1 MTTFTTRVSS
11 PVGPLLLAGNERALT
26 GLWIEGAKYFAASLP
41 EDAIDA
47 PERFVPPLR
56 DAAQWLTDY
65 FASKRPSPSELTL
78 EIPGSAFRREV
89 CRLLLTI
96 PYGQTTTYGALAR
109 EVALRMGRAR
119 MPAQAVGGAVGHNPI
134 SIVIP
139 CHRVLGADGSP
150 TGYAGGL
157 DKKRFLLRH
166 EGVCLSGADPS
177 IRKETATL

>member
-1 MTTFTTRVSS
+1 MTYTTRVSS

-41 EDAIDA
+41 EDTV
-47 PERFVPPLR
+47 EGLVPPLR
-56 DAAQWLTDY
+56 DAAQWLSDY
-65 FASKRPSPSELTL
+65 FEGKRPSPGELAL
-78 EIPGSAFRREV
+78 EFSGSAFRREV
-89 CRLLLTI
+89 CRLMLFI
-96 PYGQTTTYGALAR
+96 PYGETTTYGALAR
-109 EVALRMGRAR
+109 EMARRMGRAR

-139 CHRVLGADGSP
+139 CHRVLGADGSL

-166 EGVCLSGADPS
+166 EGVPLPSRADPS
-177 IRKETATL
+177 IRKETADL